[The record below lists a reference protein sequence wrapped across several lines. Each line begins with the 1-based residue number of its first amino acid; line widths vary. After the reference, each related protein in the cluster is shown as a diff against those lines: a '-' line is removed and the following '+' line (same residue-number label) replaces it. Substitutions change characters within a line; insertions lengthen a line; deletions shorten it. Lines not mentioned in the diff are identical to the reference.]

1 MCYAFYYILF
11 LSILEG
17 HESRSSEHS
26 DESEVEEEAT
36 RSPEEFSSSLFP
48 KRSAAIDM
56 VEHLWKDFSVQDY
69 AAIPNETLEHEQAV
83 LKMPKEKVEQGEG
96 GKEQFKEC
104 WNREM
109 EEGKV
114 GGGEK

>member
-11 LSILEG
+11 LSILEE

-26 DESEVEEEAT
+26 DESEVEEEEAT

-69 AAIPNETLEHEQAV
+69 AAVPNETLEHEQAV

-96 GKEQFKEC
+96 GKEQFKEW
-104 WNREM
+104 WNR
-109 EEGKV
+109 
-114 GGGEK
+114 